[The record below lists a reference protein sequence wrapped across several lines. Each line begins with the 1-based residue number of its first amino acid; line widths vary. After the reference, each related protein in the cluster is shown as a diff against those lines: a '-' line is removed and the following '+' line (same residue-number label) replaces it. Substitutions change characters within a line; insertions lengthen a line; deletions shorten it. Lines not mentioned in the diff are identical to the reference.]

1 MNIDRAI
8 ACYERTLFTGK
19 SRYDRYVYDGD
30 SSALNA
36 SEINGMTMFFNEDA
50 DCFHCHVDYNFTDYS
65 FQNNGLY
72 LVYPDSGRAR
82 ITGRASDV
90 GKFKVPS
97 LRNVELTAPYMHD
110 GSIATLEE
118 VVEHYNS
125 GGQLHPN
132 KSNVVR
138 PKNLTTQQK
147 QDLVNFLKAL
157 TDE

>member
-1 MNIDRAI
+1 
-8 ACYERTLFTGK
+8 
-19 SRYDRYVYDGD
+19 
-30 SSALNA
+30 
-36 SEINGMTMFFNEDA
+36 MFFNEDA

-72 LVYPDSGRAR
+72 SVYPDSGRAR
-82 ITGRASDV
+82 ITGDASDV

-125 GGQLHPN
+125 GGQPHPN

-138 PKNLTTQQK
+138 PKNLSPQQK